1 MTLAE
6 LSIKRPVSTIMLFVS
21 LVVVGLIAAVR
32 LPLESMPEMTAPFV
46 FVQLPYPGS
55 TPEEVER
62 NVLRPA
68 EEALG
73 TMSGIQSISGR
84 ANADGAQL
92 MVWFTDWGRDVA
104 VAAADARQ
112 RLDASRDQLPSDF
125 QRYFIWRFSTNDQ
138 SAMTVRLTSK
148 GGDLRSQADRIDRD
162 FKRQL
167 ERLPGVARVEVDG
180 IPQMEVEI
188 ALHPDR
194 LTAAGVALNE
204 LVSRMQS
211 ANFAVSAGEIEDG
224 GMRLRVQ
231 PIGELSNLQQL
242 RDMPVNAKGIRLGD
256 IADVALKPKRM
267 DYARIIDG
275 RPAVAIDIYKERT
288 ANLVDMSKV
297 VRAKLDEIK
306 ASGSARGIDMEVVD
320 DAGQG
325 VISSLSALAE
335 AGAIGLVLS
344 IAVLF
349 FFLRHWPSTLMVTLA
364 IPICFIMTLGFMYF
378 SGVTLNVLSMMGLLL
393 AIGMLVDNAVVVVES
408 IYQERERHPDNPR
421 YASIIG
427 TKHVAIALTAGTL
440 CHCIVFLPNMFG
452 TRNML
457 TIQLSQ
463 IAITITVSL
472 LASWLVAVSL
482 IPMLSARL
490 KTPPAVASHKGII
503 PRLQSRY
510 AKFLRWTLEH
520 RGASVAG
527 ILLVIAI
534 SIVPMMLS
542 KKSMMDAQD
551 PDRVDIFYQW
561 NGAYTKDQMGDEIA
575 KVERYINANRQR
587 FHVKQLNSR
596 WGEQGW
602 ARTTIRLD
610 VKDASLVS
618 KIEEDVR
625 KGMPKSAR
633 AKIGIGNQQDDTGQQ
648 GVSVNLLGDSGQGLK
663 DLAADLLPALARQP
677 ELRDV
682 RIDSG
687 DQNSELTISVDR
699 VRAASYGFSSSDV
712 AKYVGMALRGSN
724 LREFQRDQ
732 KQIPVTVRFAG
743 AEQSRIEDLQGF
755 MVQAAD
761 GRQVP
766 LMAMVNAQ
774 VKPSANQIQR
784 SDRQTSLKIQANV
797 SPGSTGEQAHAAI
810 EKVFK
815 ATSFPPGY
823 GYTFKSGNGF
833 QGGDEM
839 MSQMLF
845 NLLIAVIMIYIVMAA
860 VFESLLFP
868 AAIMSGVVF
877 SIFGVFWAMFLTG
890 TTFNIMA
897 FIGIL
902 VLMGV
907 VVNNGIV
914 MIEHIN
920 NRRRAG
926 MSRTDALVEGSKE
939 RLRPIL
945 MTMGTAIL
953 AMVPIAV
960 SNTQIA
966 GDGPPYNPM
975 ARAIAGGL
983 AFSTLVSLLFLP
995 TIYAI
1000 LDDWRA
1006 ATSRTWRRARQWR
1019 RGGAQAASVAA
1030 SE

>member
-32 LPLESMPEMTAPFV
+32 LPLESDPEMSAPFM
-46 FVQLPYPGS
+46 FVQLPYAGS

-73 TMSGIQSISGR
+73 TMSGIKSISGR

-104 VAAADARQ
+104 IAAVDARQ
-112 RLDASRDQLPSDF
+112 RLDAARDQFPDDF
-125 QRYFIWRFSTNDQ
+125 QRYFIWRWSTSDQ
-138 SAMTVRLTSK
+138 SAMTIRLTSK
-148 GGDLRSQADRIDRD
+148 EGDLRSQADRIDRD

-167 ERLPGVARVEVDG
+167 ERLPGVARVTVDG
-180 IPQMEVEI
+180 IPEQEVEI
-188 ALHPDR
+188 ALYPDR

-231 PIGELSNLQQL
+231 PIGELRSLQQL
-242 RDMPVNAKGIRLGD
+242 RDMPVNSKGIRLGD
-256 IADVALKPKRM
+256 VADVALKPKRM

-275 RPAVAIDIYKERT
+275 RPSVAIDIYKERT
-288 ANLVDMSKV
+288 GNLVDMSRV

-306 ASGSARGIDMEVVD
+306 ASGAARGIDMEVVD
-320 DAGQG
+320 DAGKG

-378 SGVTLNVLSMMGLLL
+378 AGVTLNILSMMGLLL

-427 TKHVAIALTAGTL
+427 TKRVAIALTAGTL

-490 KTPPAVASHKGII
+490 KTPPAVASHKGVI
-503 PRLQSRY
+503 PRMQTRY
-510 AKFLRWTLEH
+510 ARFLRWTLEH

-527 ILLVIAI
+527 ILLIIAI

-542 KKSMMDAQD
+542 KKSMMDARN
-551 PDRVDIFYQW
+551 PEYVRIFYQW
-561 NGAYTKDQMGDEIA
+561 NGAYTKDQMGEEVT
-575 KVERYINANRQR
+575 KVERYINANRKR
-587 FHVKQLNSR
+587 FHVAQLNSW

-610 VKDASLVS
+610 AKDPKLAAQV
-618 KIEEDVR
+618 EEDVR
-625 KGMPKSAR
+625 KALPKSAR

-663 DLAADLLPALARQP
+663 DLATDMLPVLARQP

-699 VRAASYGFSSSDV
+699 ARAAAYGFSSSDV
-712 AKYVGMALRGSN
+712 AKYVGMALRGSS

-732 KQIPVTVRFAG
+732 RQIPVTVRFAG
-743 AEQSRIEDLQGF
+743 AEQSRVEDLQGF
-755 MVQAAD
+755 MVQASD
-761 GRQVP
+761 GRQIP

-797 SPGSTGEQAHAAI
+797 APGSTGEAAHDAI
-810 EKVFK
+810 ERVFK

-823 GYTFKSGNGF
+823 TYSFKNGNGF

-839 MSQMLF
+839 MQQMFF
-845 NLLIAVIMIYIVMAA
+845 NLIIAVIMIYIVMAA

-920 NRRRAG
+920 NRRRSG

-975 ARAIAGGL
+975 ARAIVGGL

-995 TIYAI
+995 TIYAM
-1000 LDDWRA
+1000 LDDWRS
-1006 ATSRTWRRARQWR
+1006 ATARTWRRARQWR
-1019 RGGAQAASVAA
+1019 RGGNASAPA
-1030 SE
+1030 EAI